1 MADRLLARCWWII
14 TMSLL
19 AGTGLGALVIAYRG
33 IFAAIAGAYAQ
44 GASSL
49 LMCLPLG
56 AAAFLLAR
64 YRVDLVCD

>member
-1 MADRLLARCWWII
+1 
-14 TMSLL
+14 MSLL